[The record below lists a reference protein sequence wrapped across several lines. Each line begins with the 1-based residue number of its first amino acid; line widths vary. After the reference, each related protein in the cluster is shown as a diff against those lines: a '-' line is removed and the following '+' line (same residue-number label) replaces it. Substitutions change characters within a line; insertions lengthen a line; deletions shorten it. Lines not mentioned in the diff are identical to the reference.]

1 MRQLLLLHDTPE
13 SKYGVRGIIFYIIFI
28 RVVVVGVYSL
38 IPKDDY
44 VSFSRW
50 QFIWRFIDLL
60 FIINCIAWYQS
71 RLLLRFLIYTTTE
84 FYHPE
89 NFI

>member
-13 SKYGVRGIIFYIIFI
+13 SKYGVREISFCIIFI
-28 RVVVVGVYSL
+28 RVVVFDVYSL
-38 IPKDDY
+38 TPKDDY
-44 VSFSRW
+44 LSFSRW
-50 QFIWRFIDLL
+50 QFIWWFIDLL
-60 FIINCIAWYQS
+60 FTINCIAWYQS
-71 RLLLRFLIYTTTE
+71 RLLLRFLITTTE

>member
-13 SKYGVRGIIFYIIFI
+13 SKYGVRGKSFYIIFV
-28 RVVVVGVYSL
+28 RVVVFNVHL
-38 IPKDDY
+38 LTPKDDY
-44 VSFSRW
+44 VSFSGW

-71 RLLLRFLIYTTTE
+71 RLLYRFLITTTE